1 MTERPVRIIVNPI
14 SGSGY
19 DRGFISALE
28 RHLSLRGFRA
38 EVTATEGPGHARELA
53 RSAPEETRC
62 VVSVGGDGTHREVMS
77 GLIGRPVPV
86 CIVPSGTENVLGR
99 TFGAR
104 GTLADVVTRVQDG
117 QTVALDIGVANGHPF
132 IMFSGIGFDAAVTQM
147 VHENRR
153 GNINRDAYLGP
164 ILRLLWRYR
173 FPRLAVSVDGRR
185 VADDVGYL
193 LVANTPQYA
202 AHLHIAPMAK
212 ADDGLLDV
220 VCYRVRSRWQLLAMA
235 VETLRGRHLGHPL
248 VMHKRGRSIEVAS
261 AEGTQPVQIDG
272 DTITSTPVT
281 YTVMPKVVN
290 FLLAPRVAG

>member
-19 DRGFISALE
+19 DRGFISALVH
-28 RHLSLRGFRA
+28 HLSLRGFRA
-38 EVTATEGPGHARELA
+38 EVTPTEGPGHARELA
-53 RSAPEETRC
+53 RTTPQEARC

-86 CIVPSGTENVLGR
+86 CIVPSGTENVLSR

-104 GTLADVVTRVQDG
+104 GTLVDVVTRIQDG

-132 IMFSGIGFDAAVTQM
+132 IMFSGVGFDAAVTQM

-153 GNINRDAYLGP
+153 GNIRRDAYFGP
-164 ILRLLWRYR
+164 ILRLFWRYR
-173 FPRLAVSVDGRR
+173 LPRLTVSVDGRR
-185 VADDVGYL
+185 VADDVGFL

-202 AHLHIAPMAK
+202 ARLHIVPMAK

-235 VETLRGRHLGHPL
+235 ARTLRGRHLGHPL
-248 VMHKRGRSIEVAS
+248 VAHERGRTIEVVS
-261 AEGTQPVQIDG
+261 AEGSQPVQIDG
-272 DTITSTPVT
+272 DKVTTTPVT

-290 FLLAPRVAG
+290 FLMAPKVTG